1 MKSNELRSDLIPVGG
16 DFSIQLSASL
26 DDIADGV
33 GVVACVWHP
42 TMPSQSDFRSK
53 IDLALYQ
60 LAILQFSLEVK
71 MSIHS
76 ERQMP

>member
-33 GVVACVWHP
+33 GVVSCIWHP
-42 TMPSQSDFRSK
+42 TLPSQGDFRSK
-53 IDLALYQ
+53 IDPALYES
-60 LAILQFSLEVK
+60 AILQFSLAVQAAYR
-71 MSIHS
+71 
-76 ERQMP
+76 ERGKS